1 MTILDT
7 NVFSEVVKPRPD
19 PTVIEWLGAQ
29 NYQHVYLTA
38 LTSAEVRHGLSHMP
52 PGKRQA
58 LLQAAVEAL
67 FENEFAGRILPF
79 DEAASFCYAQLVVER
94 ERAGRPIQ
102 AFDAQIAAIARAHGA
117 TVATRNTKD
126 FEQCGVTLVNPWTTI
141 S

>member
-7 NVFSEVVKPRPD
+7 DVFSEVVKPRPD

-38 LTSAEVRHGLSHMP
+38 LTSAEVRHGLNHMP
-52 PGKRQA
+52 AGKRQA

-79 DEAASFCYAQLVVER
+79 DEAASLCYAQLVVER

>member
-7 NVFSEVVKPRPD
+7 NVFSEVVTPRPD

-38 LTSAEVRHGLSHMP
+38 LTSAEVRHGLSHLP
-52 PGKRQA
+52 PGKRQT

>member
-7 NVFSEVVKPRPD
+7 NIFSEVVKPRPE
-19 PTVIEWLGAQ
+19 PKVIEWLGAQ
-29 NYQHVYLTA
+29 KYHEVYLTA
-38 LTSAEVRHGLSHMP
+38 ITLAEVRHGLNNMP
-52 PGKRQA
+52 AGKRQA
-58 LLQAAVEAL
+58 QLHDAVEAL

-94 ERAGRPIQ
+94 ARAGRPVQ
-102 AFDAQIAAIARAHGA
+102 AFDAQIAAIARARGA

-126 FEQCGVTLVNPWTTI
+126 FEQCGVALVNPWTKL